1 MKTILSVLFI
11 VLFSLGSIN
20 AQNKMS
26 LGAGLVVSFPMGD
39 FSESANTGFGGT
51 AIFELGFMPQ
61 LVGIGQIGYVS
72 WGTEAEGFS
81 YSAVPI
87 LVGVKYFF
95 IPGIGFYG
103 TGQLGLSIFSIETPS
118 VSVPFLGEVSGGSVS
133 STEFTFVIGAGYQLP
148 VGSNV
153 YLDFNGTFN
162 LISDLSN
169 IQLWA
174 GAKFGL

>member
-11 VLFSLGSIN
+11 VLFSFTSLN
-20 AQNKMS
+20 AEDNMS

-39 FSESANTGFGGT
+39 FGDAANTGFGGT

-61 LVGIGQIGYVS
+61 LVGVANIGYIS
-72 WGTEAEGFS
+72 YGTDADEVTFS
-81 YSAVPI
+81 SVP
-87 LVGVKYFF
+87 LLFGVKYYFVKNV
-95 IPGIGFYG
+95 GFYG
-103 TGQLGLSIFSIETPS
+103 ISQIGFNFFSTSVDVPS
-118 VSVPFLGEVSGGSVS
+118 VPGYSGGSAS
-133 STEFTFVIGAGYQLP
+133 ATSTEFTFIIGAGYQLP

-162 LISDLSN
+162 LISDFN
-169 IQLWA
+169 NFQFWA

>member
-1 MKTILSVLFI
+1 MKTLLSLLIV
-11 VLFSLGSIN
+11 VLFSITSLN

-39 FSESANTGFGGT
+39 FGESANTGFGGT

-61 LVGIGQIGYVS
+61 LVGVANIGYIVY
-72 WGTEAEGFS
+72 GTEADEVDFS
-81 YSAVPI
+81 TVPL
-87 LVGVKYFF
+87 LVGVKYYFV
-95 IPGIGFYG
+95 PGVGFYG
-103 TGQLGLSIFSIETPS
+103 IGQIGLNFFSTSVEVPS
-118 VSVPFLGEVSGGSVS
+118 VPGYSGGSAS
-133 STEFTFVIGAGYQLP
+133 ATSTEFTFVIGAGYQLP

-162 LISDLSN
+162 LMSDFN
-169 IQLWA
+169 NVQIWA